1 MKHKKSDKHYQHIDV
16 NENTK
21 LLADSYLKHFN
32 TFIDYP
38 IEDKKSPLT
47 TDIDKISV
55 YKEKLEYRLK
65 VNTLIFFCI
74 LVVQSIVHM
83 YVSYLNY
90 VFCQSKIKD
99 VI

>member
-1 MKHKKSDKHYQHIDV
+1 MKHKQADKNYQQIDV

-32 TFIDYP
+32 TFINYP
-38 IEDKKSPLT
+38 KEDTKCLET
-47 TDIDKISV
+47 NGIDKLSV

-65 VNTLIFFCI
+65 INTLIFFCI
-74 LVVQSIVHM
+74 LVIQSIIHM